1 MNKVFIEAG
10 LSYKYASVSLRQKHL
25 LLYNCNNIPSTVY
38 GVNFNYEA
46 QEQACF

>member
-10 LSYKYASVSLRQKHL
+10 LSYKYASLSLRQEYL
-25 LLYNCNNIPSTVY
+25 LLYNCIIPSTVY